1 MAPNQHLRNTALVIG
16 GGISGLL
23 AARELARAGKKVTL
37 VEREDH
43 LGGAVGAHQLA
54 GLVLDSGAESFA
66 TRTDAV
72 RNLLT
77 DLGLAERIVTPQ
89 PLGSWLYLP
98 TGPFPSPSTGVMG
111 IPGNLE
117 DPTLKQILGRAGYH
131 RAKLDAMLPRSV
143 GANATTLGELVRV
156 RLGQQVL
163 DQLVAPVVSGV
174 HSVHPDQ
181 LEVATIAPG
190 LLTGL
195 QELGSLTAASARMR
209 AASPAGSQVAGI
221 EGGMNQLSKALVD
234 DLLRQRVR
242 IVSGFDTIAV
252 DRDPVSGG
260 WTAIQRQPEYGEKSA
275 IIRGELLV
283 IATDAQTSIR
293 LLGPHLPASALPAVA
308 PGPEVALVSLV
319 LDQPALDAA
328 PRGTGL
334 LVSEAATGV
343 RAKALTHATAKWAW
357 VADEAGEGR
366 HVVRLSYG
374 RGKEHDTSPLSE
386 LALHDDQLVTLA
398 LHDAAH
404 LLGVPISEEHLVA
417 ADVVRWQSA
426 MPSTT
431 PGHKSRVTAFRAAL
445 TQLPAATAVGAWI
458 AGTGLAAVTVD
469 TQKHIGDFLQKN
481 SESQKNSGEPSS
493 SPAH

>member
-1 MAPNQHLRNTALVIG
+1 MAQHQHLHNTALVVG

-37 VEREDH
+37 VERESH

-77 DLGLAERIVTPQ
+77 DLGLADRIVMPE

-98 TGPFPSPSTGVMG
+98 TGPYPSPSTGVLG
-111 IPGNLE
+111 IPGSLD
-117 DPTLKQILGRAGYH
+117 DPDLKKILGRAGYR
-131 RAKLDAMLPRSV
+131 RAKLDAMLPRSA
-143 GANATTLGELVRV
+143 GSNAKTLGELVRV

-181 LEVATIAPG
+181 LEIATIAPG

-195 QELGSLTAASARMR
+195 RELGSLTAASARLR

-221 EGGMNQLSKALVD
+221 EGGMNQLSEALVD

-252 DRDPVSGG
+252 DRDPVTGG

-283 IATDAQTSIR
+283 VATDAQTSIR

-334 LVSEAATGV
+334 LVSEASTGV

-357 VADEAGEGR
+357 VAERAGVGR

-374 RGKEHDTSPLSE
+374 RGKDHDTSPLSE

-398 LHDAAH
+398 LHDAGH
-404 LLGVPISEEHLVA
+404 LLGVPITKRHLVA
-417 ADVVRWQSA
+417 ADVVRWRSA
-426 MPSTT
+426 LPSTT
-431 PGHKSRVTAFRAAL
+431 PGHRDRVTAFRSAL
-445 TQLPAATAVGAWI
+445 ADLPGATAVGAWI
-458 AGTGLAAVTVD
+458 AGTGLAAVTAD
-469 TQKHIGDFLQKN
+469 TQEHLRRFIQKN
-481 SESQKNSGEPSS
+481 TDTS
-493 SPAH
+493 ATD

>member
-1 MAPNQHLRNTALVIG
+1 MAQHQHLYNTALVIG

-37 VEREDH
+37 VERESH

-77 DLGLAERIVTPQ
+77 DLGLADRIVTPE

-98 TGPFPSPSTGVMG
+98 TGPYPSPSTGVLG
-111 IPGNLE
+111 IPGSLD
-117 DPTLKQILGRAGYH
+117 DPALKKILGRAGYR
-131 RAKLDAMLPRSV
+131 RAKLDAMLPRSA
-143 GANATTLGELVRV
+143 GSNAKTLGELVRV

-181 LEVATIAPG
+181 LEIATIAPG

-195 QELGSLTAASARMR
+195 RELGSLTAASARLR

-221 EGGMNQLSKALVD
+221 EGGMNQLSETLVD

-252 DRDPVSGG
+252 DRDPVTGG

-283 IATDAQTSIR
+283 VATDAQTSIR
-293 LLGPHLPASALPAVA
+293 LLGPHLPVSALPAVT

-357 VADEAGEGR
+357 VAERAGEGR

-374 RGKEHDTSPLSE
+374 RGKDHDTSPLSE
-386 LALHDDQLVTLA
+386 LALHDDQLVTLG
-398 LHDAAH
+398 LHDAGH
-404 LLGVPISEEHLVA
+404 LLGVPITKSHLVA
-417 ADVVRWQSA
+417 ADVVRWRSA
-426 MPSTT
+426 LPSTT
-431 PGHKSRVTAFRAAL
+431 PGHKDRVTAFRSAL
-445 TQLPAATAVGAWI
+445 ADLPGATAVGAWI
-458 AGTGLAAVTVD
+458 AGTGLAAVTAD
-469 TQKHIGDFLQKN
+469 TQEHLGRFIQKN
-481 SESQKNSGEPSS
+481 TDTSAND
-493 SPAH
+493 